1 MATSTVI
8 RKNSGSITAATSKF
22 GGINPTPTQAES
34 RLLADEQH
42 DSPAQLAER
51 WALSSDFIRDLFK
64 DEVGVIVI
72 DRPETLRKRGYS
84 TIRIPRSVSHRV
96 HCRLRSK

>member
-1 MATSTVI
+1 MAKSTATRQTHLAVTSVT
-8 RKNSGSITAATSKF
+8 GD
-22 GGINPTPTQAES
+22 INLT
-34 RLLADEQH
+34 RLSDEPH